1 MLRSRERKEKERLNR
16 EIARLNADLS
26 NMAERVH
33 EAEQKQSFAEKEAEK
48 KQEDHARKDVNAWS
62 SQVGEEGGC
71 ERRFDRMCCTL
82 IKW

>member
-33 EAEQKQSFAEKEAEK
+33 VAEQKQSFAEKEAE
-48 KQEDHARKDVNAWS
+48 NAKMHESELNKRIQNLEVW
-62 SQVGEEGGC
+62 VEEWGES
-71 ERRFDRMCCTL
+71 
-82 IKW
+82 